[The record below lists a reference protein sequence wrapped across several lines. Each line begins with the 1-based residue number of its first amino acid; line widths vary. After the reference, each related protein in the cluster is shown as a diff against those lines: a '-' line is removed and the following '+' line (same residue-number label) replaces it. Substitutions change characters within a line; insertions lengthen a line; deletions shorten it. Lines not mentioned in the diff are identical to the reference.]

1 MKDVSFVTWVLAG
14 LSLIAVGC
22 KGGSDQSSP
31 QQQGAAAPA
40 SEPAKPQTVT
50 LNGAGATFPNALYS
64 KWTSEYNR
72 LHPEVQ
78 INYQPIGSGGGIAKI
93 RDKTVDFGA
102 TDAPMSAEEEAK
114 APGKL
119 VHLPMTIGAVAIAYN
134 VPEVP
139 ELKIEPAVLADIY
152 LGTIT
157 KWNDPKIAASNAGT
171 KLPATPI
178 VVVHRSDGSG
188 TTAVFTGYLGKASK
202 EWTDKVGAGKSV
214 KWPVGQGMPGNPGVT
229 GRVKDSPGAIGYVD
243 LADAMQNK
251 LSMAAVKNPAGKFVK
266 PEISAISAAA
276 SGVEMPDTLTTSII
290 DAPGE
295 AAYPISSFTYIL
307 VYEDMPDAARGKVL
321 TNFLWWAIHDGQK
334 LSEPLNYAPLPE
346 AVVKK
351 VEARLKTLHSGATM
365 LLSST

>member
-1 MKDVSFVTWVLAG
+1 MKDLTIFTWVLAG
-14 LSLIAVGC
+14 LSLVAVGC
-22 KGGSDQSSP
+22 KGSSDQQSAEPGVS
-31 QQQGAAAPA
+31 AAPA
-40 SEPAKPQTVT
+40 EPAKPTTVS

-64 KWTSEYNR
+64 KWTSEYNK

-102 TDAPMSAEEEAK
+102 TDSPMSAEEESK

-134 VPEVP
+134 VPEVA
-139 ELKIEPAVLADIY
+139 ELKLEPAALADIY

-157 KWNDPKIAASNAGT
+157 KWNDPKIAASNTGT

-188 TTAVFTGYLGKASK
+188 TTAVFTGYLSK
-202 EWTDKVGAGKSV
+202 SSKDWSDKVGAGKSV
-214 KWPVGQGMPGNPGVT
+214 KWPAGQGMPGNPGVT

-243 LADAMQNK
+243 LADAVQNK
-251 LSMAAVKNPAGKFVK
+251 LSMAALKNPAGKFVK

-276 SGVEMPDTLTTSII
+276 AGVEMPDTLYASII

-295 AAYPISSFTYIL
+295 AAYPISAFTYIL
-307 VYEDMPDAARGKVL
+307 VYEDMPDAAKGKVL
-321 TNFLWWAIHDGQK
+321 TTYLWWAIHDGQK
-334 LSEPLNYAPLPE
+334 LSDALNYAPLP
-346 AVVKK
+346 APVVAK
-351 VEARLKTLHSGATM
+351 VEARLKTLHSGATV
-365 LLSST
+365 LFTGT

>member
-1 MKDVSFVTWVLAG
+1 MKDISFVAWILAG
-14 LSLIAVGC
+14 LSLVTVGC
-22 KGGSDQSSP
+22 KGGNDQAP

-40 SEPAKPQTVT
+40 EPAKPQTVS

-72 LHPEVQ
+72 IHPEVQ

-102 TDAPMSAEEEAK
+102 TDAPMTAEEEAK

-119 VHLPMTIGAVAIAYN
+119 VHLPMTIGAVAIVYN
-134 VPEVP
+134 VPEVSA
-139 ELKIEPAVLADIY
+139 LDLEPAALADIY

-157 KWNDPKIAASNAGT
+157 KWNDPKIAASNSGI

-188 TTAVFTGYLGKASK
+188 TTAVFTGYLAKASK
-202 EWTDKVGAGKSV
+202 DFSDKVGAGKSV

-229 GRVKDSPGAIGYVD
+229 GRVKDSPGSIGYVD
-243 LADAMQNK
+243 LADAVQNK
-251 LSMAAVKNPAGKFVK
+251 LSMAALKNPAGKFVK

-276 SGVEMPDTLTTSII
+276 AGVEMPDTLYTAII

-295 AAYPISSFTYIL
+295 TAYPISSFTYIL
-307 VYEDMPDAARGKVL
+307 VYEDMPDATKGKVL
-321 TNFLWWAIHDGQK
+321 TSFLGWAIHDGQK
-334 LSEPLNYAPLPE
+334 MSAPLNYAPLPE

-351 VEARLKTLHSGATM
+351 VDARLKTLHSGATM
-365 LLSST
+365 LYSGT

>member
-1 MKDVSFVTWVLAG
+1 MKDISIFTWVFAG
-14 LSLIAVGC
+14 LSLILGGC
-22 KGGSDQSSP
+22 NKSGPEQTGEQKP
-31 QQQGAAAPA
+31 AAAA
-40 SEPAKPQTVT
+40 AEPSKPSTVS

-102 TDAPMSAEEEAK
+102 TDSPMSAEEEAK

-139 ELKIEPAVLADIY
+139 ELKLEPEVLASIY
-152 LGTIT
+152 MGTIT
-157 KWNDPKIAASNAGT
+157 KWNDAKIAASNTGT

-188 TTAVFTGYLGKASK
+188 TTAVFTGFLSKASK
-202 EWTDKVGAGKSV
+202 EWSEKVGAGKSV
-214 KWPVGQGMPGNPGVT
+214 KWPAGQGMPGNPGVT

-243 LADAMQNK
+243 LADAVQNK
-251 LSMAAVKNPAGKFVK
+251 LSMASIKNPSGKFVK

-276 SGVEMPDTLTTSII
+276 AGVDMPETLYTSII
-290 DAPGE
+290 NAPGE
-295 AAYPISSFTYIL
+295 AAYPIASFTYIL
-307 VYEDMPDAARGKVL
+307 VYEDMPDAAKGKVL
-321 TNFLWWAIHDGQK
+321 TTYLWWAIHEGQA
-334 LSEPLNYAPLPE
+334 LSTPLNYAPLP
-346 AVVKK
+346 APVVAK
-351 VEARLKTLHSGATM
+351 VEARLKTLHSGPTV
-365 LLSST
+365 LYSGT